1 MLYFSAGAY
10 VLMDLGS
17 VHTGGKLQ
25 QWDALVKATSDK
37 LQALTAGPGYDR
49 MDLER
54 NKTYE

>member
-10 VLMDLGS
+10 ALMDLGS

-25 QWDALVKATSDK
+25 QGDALVKATSDK

-54 NKTYE
+54 I